1 MSTDYPD
8 WGALAALQTF
18 ITDLNLASSTLQA
31 TAAQIAA
38 EIAATGV
45 PLLGNPV
52 ELYAQSSVVLAAGAS
67 NQVLDNTS
75 SAALTPMGGYLAYD
89 VSIGQTCNASSGAP
103 FITYRLDWFADNST
117 NYLMWQE
124 YWTIPSASNLELF
137 SWGTGPVRGAYL
149 QVAVTN
155 EDGTYSNEIN
165 SFVMYGNSRPAPEAT
180 SDWRSTVISSRNI
193 PGYTVPTSGL
203 SADGV
208 LGAFSGSLSAG
219 LSRNLIASGY
229 FGQCLLGFT
238 VAGTSPSLTV
248 QPAAYLTGHGIT
260 DIDQYYVPGPTAL
273 GGSAPINL
281 PRSPL
286 ILQLTNNN
294 ASNSVTYAIS
304 AVTVPR

>member
-18 ITDLNLASSTLQA
+18 ITNLNLASQTLQA
-31 TAAQIAA
+31 TATEIAA
-38 EIAATGV
+38 EIEATGV

-137 SWGTGPVRGAYL
+137 SWGTGPVRGRRARCFFR
-149 QVAVTN
+149 VA
-155 EDGTYSNEIN
+155 E
-165 SFVMYGNSRPAPEAT
+165 RRA
-180 SDWRSTVISSRNI
+180 
-193 PGYTVPTSGL
+193 
-203 SADGV
+203 
-208 LGAFSGSLSAG
+208 
-219 LSRNLIASGY
+219 
-229 FGQCLLGFT
+229 
-238 VAGTSPSLTV
+238 VA
-248 QPAAYLTGHGIT
+248 
-260 DIDQYYVPGPTAL
+260 
-273 GGSAPINL
+273 
-281 PRSPL
+281 
-286 ILQLTNNN
+286 
-294 ASNSVTYAIS
+294 
-304 AVTVPR
+304 